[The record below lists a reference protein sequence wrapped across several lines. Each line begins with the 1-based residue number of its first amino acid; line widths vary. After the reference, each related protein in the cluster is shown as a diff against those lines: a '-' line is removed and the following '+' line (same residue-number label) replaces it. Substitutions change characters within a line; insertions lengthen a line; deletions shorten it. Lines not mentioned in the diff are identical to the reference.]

1 MENTIDQ
8 AVILAGGLGTR
19 FLPATKAIAK
29 EIFPIGNRPALFFLL
44 DEVYRSGIR
53 RVCIVTSKKK
63 FATFKQLLSHDKKL
77 EESLKN
83 LGRLDF
89 LKELNTYIDE
99 MDITI
104 LTQGKLNGSGGAVY
118 AAKKWLRGKP
128 FALLFGDDVFI
139 EDKGSKPVT
148 AQLIDVYNKTG
159 KFVIGVKKMPLEVIP
174 RYSCVMTGKK
184 LSTHTFEATDIIEK
198 PQNPQSNFVG
208 LAKYIVTP
216 ETLDCLPNLPKFTN
230 GETRFPDAIQIL
242 AKQNK
247 VVAHEFKATYYD
259 CGNKLEFTKLVIH
272 ECLKDEKISQNL
284 KDYMKDLL

>member
-63 FATFKQLLSHDKKL
+63 VATFKQLLSHDKKL

-118 AAKKWLRGKP
+118 AAKKWLHGKP
-128 FALLFGDDVFI
+128 FALLCGDDLFV

-174 RYSCVMTGKK
+174 RYSCVLKGKK
-184 LSTHTFEATDIIEK
+184 IDSRTYEAVDIIEK
-198 PQNPQSNFVG
+198 PQNPQSDLVG
-208 LAKYIVTP
+208 LAKYVVTP
-216 ETLDCLPNLPKFTN
+216 DIFDYILDLPRFTN
-230 GETRFPDAIQIL
+230 GEIRLTDAVQKIAQKGG
-242 AKQNK
+242 A
-247 VVAHEFKATYYD
+247 VSHEFKATYYD
-259 CGNKLEFTKLVIH
+259 CGNKLEFMKLMIH
-272 ECLKDEKISQNL
+272 EGLKDKKIKQEL
-284 KDYMKDLL
+284 MDYMKNL

>member
-128 FALLFGDDVFI
+128 FALLFGDDVFV

-159 KFVIGVKKMPLEVIP
+159 KIVIGVKKMPLEVIP
-174 RYSCVMTGKK
+174 RYACVMTGKK

-216 ETLDCLPNLPKFTN
+216 EALDYLPNLPKFTN

-259 CGNKLEFTKLVIH
+259 CGNKLEFMKLMIH
-272 ECLKDEKISQNL
+272 EGLKDEKIKQEL
-284 KDYMKDLL
+284 MDYMKNL

>member
-53 RVCIVTSKKK
+53 RVCIVTSKQK

-104 LTQGKLNGSGGAVY
+104 LTQGKLNGSGGALWVT
-118 AAKKWLRGKP
+118 KKWAGGKP
-128 FALLFGDDVFI
+128 FVMLCGDDLFV

-148 AQLIDVYNKTG
+148 AQLIDVYNKTS

-174 RYSCVMTGKK
+174 RYSCVLKGKK
-184 LSTHTFEATDIIEK
+184 IDSRTYEAVDIIEK
-198 PQNPQSNFVG
+198 PQNPQSDLVG
-208 LAKYIVTP
+208 LAKYVVTP
-216 ETLDCLPNLPKFTN
+216 DIFDYILDLPRFTN
-230 GETRFPDAIQIL
+230 GEIRLTDAVQKIAQKGG
-242 AKQNK
+242 A
-247 VVAHEFKATYYD
+247 VSHEFKATYYD
-259 CGNKLEFTKLVIH
+259 CGNKLEFMKLMIH
-272 ECLKDEKISQNL
+272 EGLKDEKISQNL